1 MRDSLNF
8 LHFDLDAF
16 FASCEELERP
26 ELKGRPMVVGG
37 RSHRGIITT
46 ANYEARKYGLHSAM
60 PIFQAKSLCPHVIIV
75 PTRHH
80 YYGKKSAEV
89 FEILN
94 GFSSRIEKMSVD
106 EGAMDISEIDR
117 DPEDLAEEIQQKVFR
132 ETGLTLSIG
141 ISYNKFLAK
150 LASDWNKPQGMMI
163 ITKDMMPEILLPLP
177 VGKVAGVGRKTEL
190 KLHNMGIY
198 SVADLMEIPL
208 ETLTY
213 HFGKQG
219 HVMYDRIRGIDLRK
233 VETSRMR
240 KSLGIERTYEKD
252 LTDREQMKGILKD
265 YCEELE
271 IDLRRHHF
279 VGKTVSLKIKYY
291 DFTSLTRN
299 FTLMEYTRDANEI
312 YQKIEYLFD
321 QLEIKKPVRLM
332 GVTMSQLRDDD
343 IEQLHFTNLF

>member
-94 GFSSRIEKMSVD
+94 SFSSRIEKMSVD

-117 DPEDLAEEIQQKVFR
+117 DPKELAGNIQKKVYQ

-150 LASDWNKPQGMMI
+150 LASDWNKPQGVMI

-177 VGKVAGVGRKTEL
+177 VGKVAGIGKKTERR
-190 KLHNMGIY
+190 LHNMGIY
-198 SVADLMEIPL
+198 SVADLMGISL
-208 ETLTY
+208 ETLIY

-219 HVMYDRIRGIDLRK
+219 NVMYDRIRGIDLRK
-233 VETSRMR
+233 VETSRVR

-252 LTDREQMKGILKD
+252 LTDRKQMKGILKD

-291 DFTSLTRN
+291 DFTTLTRN
-299 FTLMEYTRDANEI
+299 FTLMEYTRDAKEI

-321 QLEIKKPVRLM
+321 QLEIKKAVRLM
-332 GVTMSQLRDDD
+332 GVTMNQLRDDD